1 MYSVIEKATFILP
14 VLLDRVDVLHANR
27 VCWEVRITFS
37 YNKPECRVEKRILI
51 GPLLVAKV
59 CIKKKKKS
67 RFSKTIKNPSMY
79 VHRTTICSNL

>member
-37 YNKPECRVEKRILI
+37 YNKPGCRVEKRILI
-51 GPLLVAKV
+51 RPLLVAKV
-59 CIKKKKKS
+59 CIKKKKKVQVFQNYYS
-67 RFSKTIKNPSMY
+67 PSMY
-79 VHRTTICSNL
+79 VHCTTIRSNL